1 MESIMEK
8 TWGHKKVA
16 VALSSGIDS
25 LAIALALKD
34 LGKEVVAYSF
44 HIDGVDSQDWKYA
57 KHNAYIFNIPL
68 VECII
73 PKHLQI
79 ADFYILISKYGLKK
93 KTDIECV
100 YPFY

>member
-1 MESIMEK
+1 MVPKLKKILLESIIEK
-8 TWGHKKVA
+8 TRGHNRVA

-57 KHNAYIFNIPL
+57 SIMLMFLRSP
-68 VECII
+68 
-73 PKHLQI
+73 
-79 ADFYILISKYGLKK
+79 
-93 KTDIECV
+93 
-100 YPFY
+100 